1 MTNSALNNT
10 FPLTPAQEENT
21 SLYIG
26 GTEEITL
33 DITVIM
39 PCLNEAETLE
49 ACVKEACAA
58 IAAAGVRGEVVVA
71 DNGSTDGSVEIAE
84 RSGARVVHIRRKGY
98 GNALLGGINSAR
110 GEYVLMADSDGSY
123 SFHDL
128 PKFLHEL
135 QAGNDLVMGCRL
147 PGGGGTIEQGAMPW
161 HHRWIGNPV
170 LSRLGKLFFKA
181 KIDDFHCGIR
191 AFRRDAILNL
201 GLRTTGMEFASEMVV
216 RATLGGLRVSQVPVT
231 LRPDG
236 RSRPPHLRSWRDG
249 WRHLRFLL
257 LYSPNW
263 LFLVPGVSLA
273 LFGLIGFL
281 VLTWSPL
288 QIGQIIFDTNTLLVC
303 SMSLLLGVQVLS
315 SYAFIKAYAISAGLL
330 PPDPRITKLLENTKT
345 VEYGLVV
352 GLLFMIVGL
361 ALLVYA
367 VFFWGKT
374 GFGDLSYS
382 SSLRVVIPGVTLL
395 GLGMQTIFTG
405 FGLAILGIKHR

>member
-1 MTNSALNNT
+1 MTNITLNEVALGSN
-10 FPLTPAQEENT
+10 PVQEPKNVYT
-21 SLYIG
+21 G
-26 GTEEITL
+26 GTEELTL
-33 DITVIM
+33 DVTIVM

-49 ACVKEACAA
+49 ACIKEALAA
-58 IAAAGVRGEVVVA
+58 IAATGVRGEVLIA
-71 DNGSTDGSVEIAE
+71 DNGSTDGSIEIAE
-84 RSGARVVHIRRKGY
+84 RTGARVIHIRRKGY

-128 PKFLHEL
+128 SKFLREL

-147 PGGGGTIEQGAMPW
+147 PRGGGTIERGAMPW

-170 LSRLGKLFFKA
+170 LSRLGKLFFKS

-191 AFRRDAILNL
+191 AFRRDAIIAL

-216 RATLGGLRVSQVPVT
+216 RATLAGLKVSQVPVT

-263 LFLVPGVSLA
+263 LFLIPGVSLA

-281 VLTWSPL
+281 ALTWSPL
-288 QIGQIIFDTNTLLVC
+288 QIGQVIFDTNTLLVC

-330 PPDPRITKLLENTKT
+330 PPDRRITKLLENTKT
-345 VEYGLVV
+345 VEYGLLI
-352 GLLFMIVGL
+352 GLFFIITGL

-374 GFGDLSYS
+374 GFGELSYS